1 MGEIAV
7 RLLNEDSWQD
17 YRDVRLAAL
26 RESPQAFLATYAEE
40 SMQPEQYWRH
50 CIVRADR
57 LLAESDGAPLGVAS
71 VDLDQ
76 EAADSASVS
85 DLWVTPEARNTG
97 VASRLV
103 QAAADQAI
111 QRGCT
116 KLYYWVSTENGRA
129 IGFASNAGFRVTS
142 QRRTARTENQ
152 EFGNQEIAFVL
163 SLANDPH
170 AAATSTPSRLTSKPG
185 PCLPLGVGA

>member
-7 RLLNEDSWQD
+7 RLLDEDGWQD
-17 YRDVRLAAL
+17 YRDMRLAAL
-26 RESPQAFLATYAEE
+26 REPPRLSLPPTPKKRCSPSNIGDTAWCGPIGCSPRVTERRWELHPSTLMKKLQT
-40 SMQPEQYWRH
+40 
-50 CIVRADR
+50 
-57 LLAESDGAPLGVAS
+57 LLA
-71 VDLDQ
+71 
-76 EAADSASVS
+76 SATFGSHQRRA
-85 DLWVTPEARNTG
+85 TPG
-97 VASRLV
+97 IASRFV

-142 QRRTARTENQ
+142 ERRTARTENQ

-163 SLANDPH
+163 SLANDPQ
-170 AAATSTPSRLTSKPG
+170 AVATSTPSRLTSKPG
-185 PCLPLGVGA
+185 PR

>member
-1 MGEIAV
+1 MGQITV
-7 RLLNEDSWQD
+7 RVLEEGSWQD

-26 RESPQAFLATYAEE
+26 RESPEAFLATYAEE
-40 SMQPEQYWRH
+40 AMQPEQYWRH
-50 CIVRADR
+50 CMVRADR

-71 VDLDQ
+71 VDLDE
-76 EAADSASVS
+76 EAADSASVR
-85 DLWVTPEARNTG
+85 DLWVTPDARNTG

-103 QAAADQAI
+103 QAAADQATK
-111 QRGCT
+111 RGCT
-116 KLYYWVSTENGRA
+116 KLYYWVGTENGRA

-142 QRRTARTENQ
+142 HRRTVHTENK

-170 AAATSTPSRLTSKPG
+170 AAATSTPSRFTSKLG
-185 PCLPLGVGA
+185 PR

>member
-7 RLLNEDSWQD
+7 RLLDEDGWQD
-17 YRDVRLAAL
+17 YRDMRLAAL
-26 RESPQAFLATYAEE
+26 RESAQAFLATYAEE
-40 SMQPEQYWRH
+40 AMQPEQYRRH
-50 CIVRADR
+50 CMVRADR
-57 LLAESDGAPLGVAS
+57 LLVESDGAPVGVAS
-71 VDLDQ
+71 VDLDE
-76 EAADSASVS
+76 EAADSARVS
-85 DLWVTPEARNTG
+85 DLWVTPGARNTG

-142 QRRTARTENQ
+142 QRRTARTENK

-170 AAATSTPSRLTSKPG
+170 AVATSTPSRLTSKPG
-185 PCLPLGVGA
+185 PR